1 MSRTAVWAPFAAR
14 VDVACAGQRYAM
26 RSGGGGWWDADV
38 PALRP
43 GADYAFHLDGGP
55 PLPDPRSAHQPHG
68 VHGASR
74 WVDHAAHAWECPATE
89 HPLTRASAIYELH
102 AGTFT
107 PAGTFDAAREKLG
120 HLRELGITHVEVMPV
135 NAFSGQRGW
144 GYDGVGLYAV
154 QDSYGGPAGFK
165 RFIDACHVAGLGVI
179 LDVVYN
185 HLGPEGNYL
194 DRFGPYF
201 TEKYRTPWGK
211 AVNFD
216 EAGSDGVRRF
226 VTDNAVAWL
235 RDYRIDGLRID
246 GIHAI
251 FDMSAVHI
259 LEELARCV
267 DRFGRESG
275 RAVFLIGESDLNN
288 PVVIAPWSAG
298 GYGLD
303 AQWADDIHH
312 ALHVVLTGEQSGYY
326 GDFNGLPDLAKAMRQ
341 AFVYDGRYS
350 PCRQRRH
357 GRPPT
362 GLDGDRFVAFLQNHD
377 QVGNRAAGERI
388 GQLVN
393 PRRVKI
399 GAALL
404 LTAPFVPMLFQGEEW
419 AASTPFQYFTD
430 HGDPG
435 LAQAVSE
442 GRRREFSSFGW
453 RTDDVPDPQAAETCR
468 RSCLNW
474 SEIEA
479 EPHVSMRSWYR
490 GLIALRHRMPALH
503 AGSRERVAC
512 CSDDDAGWFC
522 MERGPVFVFCNLSP
536 SPRRIP
542 LPDARIETLLLASE
556 PEAALTPDAIALP
569 PESAAITCREDA
581 TPHPAPLPQKER
593 ESTPSPP
600 GGEGWG
606 EGGNK

>member
-1 MSRTAVWAPFAAR
+1 LR
-14 VDVACAGQRYAM
+14 V
-26 RSGGGGWWDADV
+26 
-38 PALRP
+38 
-43 GADYAFHLDGGP
+43 
-55 PLPDPRSAHQPHG
+55 
-68 VHGASR
+68 
-74 WVDHAAHAWECPATE
+74 
-89 HPLTRASAIYELH
+89 
-102 AGTFT
+102 
-107 PAGTFDAAREKLG
+107 
-120 HLRELGITHVEVMPV
+120 
-135 NAFSGQRGW
+135 
-144 GYDGVGLYAV
+144 
-154 QDSYGGPAGFK
+154 
-165 RFIDACHVAGLGVI
+165 
-179 LDVVYN
+179 
-185 HLGPEGNYL
+185 
-194 DRFGPYF
+194 
-201 TEKYRTPWGK
+201 
-211 AVNFD
+211 
-216 EAGSDGVRRF
+216 
-226 VTDNAVAWL
+226 
-235 RDYRIDGLRID
+235 D

-259 LEELARCV
+259 LEELAYCV
-267 DRFGRESG
+267 DRFCRESG

-326 GDFNGLPDLAKAMRQ
+326 ADFNGLPDLAKAMRQ

-350 PCRQRRH
+350 SCRRRRH

-453 RTDDVPDPQAAETCR
+453 RPEDVPDPQAEETCR
-468 RSCLNW
+468 RSRLNW
-474 SEIEA
+474 SEIET
-479 EPHVSMRSWYR
+479 EPHASVLNWYR
-490 GLIALRHRMPALH
+490 ELIRLRRSRPALQ
-503 AGSRERVAC
+503 AGGRERAVCGYDEA
-512 CSDDDAGWFC
+512 AGWFRLA
-522 MERGPVFVFCNLSP
+522 RGPVSVLCNLSS
-536 SPRRIP
+536 SPRRVP
-542 LPDARIETLLLASE
+542 LPAARAGTLLAASE
-556 PEAALTPDAIALP
+556 PETTLARDGIELP
-569 PESAAITCREDA
+569 SESAAVVVAHDTEEA
-581 TPHPAPLPQKER
+581 
-593 ESTPSPP
+593 
-600 GGEGWG
+600 
-606 EGGNK
+606 